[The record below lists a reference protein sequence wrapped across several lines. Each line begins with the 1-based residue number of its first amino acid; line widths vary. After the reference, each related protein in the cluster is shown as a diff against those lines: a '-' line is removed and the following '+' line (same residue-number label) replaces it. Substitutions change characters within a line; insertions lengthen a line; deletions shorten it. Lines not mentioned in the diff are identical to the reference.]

1 MLIYILNLIYIK
13 IFIEKS
19 LYLEI
24 YLLCLDLKY
33 NDFIYNR
40 TTQ

>member
-1 MLIYILNLIYIK
+1 M
-13 IFIEKS
+13 FAEKS

-33 NDFIYNR
+33 IFNHTIKLALDHW
-40 TTQ
+40 